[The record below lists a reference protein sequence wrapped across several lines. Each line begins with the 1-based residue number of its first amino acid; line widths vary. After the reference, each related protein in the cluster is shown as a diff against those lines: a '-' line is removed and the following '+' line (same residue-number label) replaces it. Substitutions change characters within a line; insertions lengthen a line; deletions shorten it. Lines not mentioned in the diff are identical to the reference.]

1 MDHEKCYV
9 FSGERSTKRRRI
21 EPSGLD
27 SSWLLREKI
36 YRQLWREQLEHIDEV
51 LENANKVT
59 LDELTGFTQ
68 TAQEDRSGQRL
79 PCGLILAGP
88 SIAAHTTLFEQL
100 AERISD
106 ETSTS
111 FALVTSTDAPNLKTI
126 LKATIK
132 SATAR
137 KSVDDDEMDLVS
149 ASRKGPKLLNYDLQL
164 LHDWVEESGVKQVVV
179 SFRDIEAF
187 DSNVLSETIE
197 QLGIWSDRIPF
208 VLFFGIATSVE
219 NLQERLSQSS
229 IRYLD
234 GRQFDVVQA
243 DDILEDIFFATT
255 ASRAAPLRL
264 GAQLS
269 HMLLERHREHLQ
281 SVRDFAAA
289 LQYAYMAHFYANPLS
304 VFLSKTLKLG
314 DLNGDHFEALRNVP
328 SFQNYVEDSLA
339 GPGKAS
345 IIRALLNA
353 DTALF
358 DFTLAKLNETQSAL
372 SSMGTAVLVV
382 TACQAHIS
390 KTSAPPPSGLFIK
403 ALAGQLAE
411 SPVVRELLLS
421 IQRTPSD
428 VLQKI
433 LSTIFPYLLDEDSS
447 TILSFQR
454 NLDSLLSKEGGTERP
469 LRSEH
474 DLRNDTVRTT
484 VVAQKVQLSRSKS
497 HQSEKDVAYSK
508 IVSEFHGW
516 LKSYFEKNLVDPE
529 TLTFHELVVYEPRV
543 PHRAAF
549 TPKTRF
555 SIERALFAPHDYL
568 NCECC
573 AEMGSEEEGEAS
585 LAPTQPA
592 TSLLYRLYLE
602 SGALISV
609 ADLWS
614 AFSAIVGDED
624 DVDNEKEVMPLF
636 ERALAELKYL
646 GLIKGT
652 RKKTDHVAKA
662 AWRGL

>member
-1 MDHEKCYV
+1 MDHEKGYV
-9 FSGERSTKRRRI
+9 FTGERTTKRRRI

-27 SSWLLREKI
+27 SSWPLREKI
-36 YRQLWREQLEHIDEV
+36 YRQLWTQQQEHIDRV
-51 LENANKVT
+51 LENANRVT
-59 LDELTGFTQ
+59 LEELNDFTQ
-68 TAQEDRSGQRL
+68 TAKRERTGQKL

-100 AERISD
+100 AERVTD
-106 ETSTS
+106 EASTT
-111 FALVTSTDAPNLKTI
+111 FALVTSTDAPNLKTV
-126 LKATIK
+126 LKVIIK

-137 KSVDDDEMDLVS
+137 KSVDDDEMELVS

-164 LHDWVEESGVKQVVV
+164 LHDWVGENGVEQVVV

-219 NLQERLSQSS
+219 NLQDRLSQSS

-255 ASRAAPLRL
+255 GSRTTPLRL

-281 SVRDFAAA
+281 SVQDFAAA

-304 VFLSKTLKLG
+304 VFLSESLELG
-314 DLNGDHFEALRNVP
+314 ELSKAHFEALRNVP
-328 SFQNYVEDSLA
+328 SFQNYIEDSSA
-339 GPGKAS
+339 SPGKAAH
-345 IIRALLNA
+345 IRSLL
-353 DTALF
+353 DTDSALF
-358 DFTLAKLNETQSAL
+358 EFTVDTLAETQSSL

-382 TACQAHIS
+382 TECQSHIS
-390 KTSAPPPSGLFIK
+390 TTSASPPSELFIK
-403 ALAGQLAE
+403 ALAGQLAD
-411 SPVVRELLLS
+411 SPMVRELLLN
-421 IQRTPSD
+421 IKRTSSD
-428 VLQKI
+428 VLQNI
-433 LSTIFPYLLDEDSS
+433 LSTILPYLSELNASIIQS
-447 TILSFQR
+447 LQG
-454 NLDSLLSKEGGTERP
+454 NLDTLLNTDGGTDQP

-484 VVAQKVQLSRSKS
+484 VVAQKVQLSRHKS
-497 HQSEKDVAYSK
+497 HISEKDAAYSK
-508 IVSEFHGW
+508 LIFEFHAW
-516 LKSYFEKNLVDPE
+516 LTSYLEETLIDPE
-529 TLTFHELVVYEPRV
+529 TLTFHELVLYEPRV

-573 AEMGSEEEGEAS
+573 AQAGDEQDGEAS

-614 AFSAIVGDED
+614 AFSAIVGDEEGGD
-624 DVDNEKEVMPLF
+624 EKEVMPLF